1 MAALGG
7 GWVVVQVLEECR
19 DGLSSFRLI
28 AVDGREDSQSDG
40 VAAACW
46 PHEDEARNLEQFL
59 AGLKFPH

>member
-28 AVDGREDSQSDG
+28 AVDGREDSQSDVSPPPVG
-40 VAAACW
+40 PMKMKRGIWNSSLPA
-46 PHEDEARNLEQFL
+46 
-59 AGLKFPH
+59 